1 MDASPTAM
9 DASPKVMDAECAFCG
24 RIVAAARQVFC
35 ADCQAQ
41 HAVCRAC
48 AEEAAADPESYRLV
62 A

>member
-1 MDASPTAM
+1 MDASPTAT
-9 DASPKVMDAECAFCG
+9 AAECAFCG
-24 RIVAAARQVFC
+24 RADAAAGELFC
-35 ADCQAQ
+35 SDCQAQ

>member
-1 MDASPTAM
+1 MDT
-9 DASPKVMDAECAFCG
+9 SPKVTDAECAFCG